1 MRRQR
6 RPKMSL
12 IDRATEKFMEK
23 FFLSMISPFSVED
36 LENAVKADD
45 SLLDAAMAGNPS
57 GLSWAERAAKQ
68 FNGQSKFLTTE
79 NVLQW
84 IADKRSDLY
93 FSIITDF
100 RKRRWLDRQVKE
112 FKEYLFNY

>member
-1 MRRQR
+1 
-6 RPKMSL
+6 MSL

-23 FFLSMISPFSVED
+23 FFLSLINPFSVED

-45 SLLDAAMAGNPS
+45 SLLDGAMAFNPS
-57 GLSWAERAAKQ
+57 ALAWAERAAKQ
-68 FNGQSKFLTTE
+68 FNGQSKHLTTE

-84 IADKRSDLY
+84 IMDKRSDLY